1 MEDEDIDQR
10 QRIIDA
16 AKRVFAT
23 KGLNGASLREIAREA
38 GVTTGAIY
46 YHFENKND
54 LLAQVMSK
62 QVHYVEG
69 LSPTNEDGTEKDPA
83 AFLAEVEEGTS
94 RRLLDK
100 EWQRLHM
107 VLAGEAVAQ
116 EGEDLAHHRAV
127 YEDVIDKTSR
137 YFSLALGTQDGEKG
151 PIRRELPR
159 RRPRRHGHP
168 DLVRAPRRRGAGDG
182 GRVLGLL
189 RDGHPR
195 LPRRADGRDGPL
207 STLGRIQKG

>member
-137 YFSLALGTQDGEKG
+137 YFSLALGTQDGEKARFAASFLVAALDG
-151 PIRRELPR
+151 MAIQTSFGLHADEVQAMADEFSAFFETGIRAYLGERTDET
-159 RRPRRHGHP
+159 
-168 DLVRAPRRRGAGDG
+168 
-182 GRVLGLL
+182 GR
-189 RDGHPR
+189 
-195 LPRRADGRDGPL
+195 
-207 STLGRIQKG
+207 